1 VSAMDLDCVLAAIP
15 YSAPL
20 GLRAHVEPGRPV
32 RVEMPFARGVANYIG
47 TAHAGALFT
56 LAEAA
61 AGIAAHCLVEDLGG
75 IVLLREATVRYTRRA
90 ESDMTAAAAIAADG
104 EGAARAAFERDRR
117 GEASVAVAVTDATGS
132 SVFDG
137 TFVYALRSR
146 MP

>member
-1 VSAMDLDCVLAAIP
+1 VNAMDLDSILAAIP

-20 GLRAHVEPGRPV
+20 GLRARAEPGRPV
-32 RVEMPFARGVANYIG
+32 RVEMPFAKTLANYIG

-61 AGIAAHCLVEDLGG
+61 AGIAAHRLVEDLGG
-75 IVLLREATVRYTRRA
+75 IVLLREAAVRYTRRT
-90 ESDMTAAAAIAADG
+90 ESDMTAVAATAANG

-117 GEASVAVAVTDATGS
+117 GEASVAVAVTDATGT
-132 SVFDG
+132 SVFEG

-146 MP
+146 TP